1 MDRNTLL
8 AFFLIALVLIF
19 TPYYMELV
27 SPIPPPSDSL
37 HTVKNPSPEIP
48 ASKEMPAIPRP
59 EPAPGAAGASLSLP
73 GQEEELLYTID
84 TELYRARLSSKHG
97 GSLVSFETFNYTG
110 QDSGFLNLI
119 NGVNNDNLVIRYK
132 NIDGQDVD
140 LSAPWSPDGK
150 HYSGAITSPTTFSF
164 FIDVGNN
171 KKIEKS
177 LTFYPDSYIIDIN
190 TNLSGVADQVF
201 AGVYTFGWY
210 GGLTTTEKN
219 LEDDKMYFYSY
230 VFQGGELV
238 DLKVGSGESESMNLN
253 GSTEWVAIRTKYF
266 ISALIPE
273 RSGDVSSASISGTN
287 GGLELYD
294 MALSLPAS
302 GASSLR
308 LYLGPLEYDRVKS
321 VGKDLDR
328 VMDFGFW
335 FIRPISKGV
344 LWVLKK
350 MNDYIPNYGFV
361 LVVFSVLVK
370 ILVFPLTKKSY
381 ESTAAMQRLAPEI
394 AALREK
400 LKDNPQKLNQ
410 ATMKLYK
417 DKGVNP
423 LGGCFP
429 MLLQMPLLFA
439 LFQVFRTTIELRAE
453 PFVFWIKDLSAPDAV
468 YTLPFSI
475 PIYGAHVAVLPILM
489 VISMFIQQRMMSP
502 SGGEQQAQQKMMMYF
517 MTGFF
522 FLLFNSFPSGLNLYY
537 TLFNILT
544 IVQQKF
550 ITTHPHPPAE
560 VKTAV

>member
-8 AFFLIALVLIF
+8 AFFLIAMVLIF

-37 HTVKNPSPEIP
+37 HTVKNPSPEIAAP
-48 ASKEMPAIPRP
+48 KEMPAIPRP
-59 EPAPGAAGASLSLP
+59 ETAPDVAGASLPLP
-73 GQEEELLYTID
+73 GHEEELLYTID
-84 TELYRARLSSKHG
+84 TELYRAQLSSKHG
-97 GSLVSFETFNYTG
+97 GSLVSFETFNYMD

-119 NGVNNDNLVIRYK
+119 NGINSENLVIRYK

-140 LSAPWSPDGK
+140 LSAPWSPGRK
-150 HYSGAITSPTTFSF
+150 HFSGAITTPTTFSF

-171 KKIEKS
+171 KIEKS

-190 TNLSGVADQVF
+190 TNLDGVADQVF

-219 LEDDKMYFYSY
+219 VIDDKIYFYSY

-238 DLKVGSGESESMNLN
+238 DLKVESGESESMNLN

-266 ISALIPE
+266 ITALIPG
-273 RSGDVSSASISGTN
+273 RSGDVSSAFISGTN
-287 GGLELYD
+287 GSRELYD

-308 LYLGPLEYDRVKS
+308 LYLGPLEYDKIKS
-321 VGKDLDR
+321 AGKDLDR
-328 VMDFGFW
+328 VMNFGFW

-344 LWVLKK
+344 LWLLKK
-350 MNDYIPNYGFV
+350 MNEYIPNYGFV
-361 LVVFSVLVK
+361 LIVFSVLVK
-370 ILVFPLTKKSY
+370 LLVFPLTKKSY

-468 YTLPFSI
+468 YALPFSI

-537 TLFNILT
+537 TLFNVLT

-550 ITTHPHPPAE
+550 ITTHPRPPAE